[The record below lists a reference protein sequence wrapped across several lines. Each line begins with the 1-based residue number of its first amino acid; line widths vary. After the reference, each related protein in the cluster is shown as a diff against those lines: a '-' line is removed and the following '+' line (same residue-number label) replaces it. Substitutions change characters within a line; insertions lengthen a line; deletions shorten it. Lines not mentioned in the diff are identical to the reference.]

1 MLLLVVLAAGGGCIG
16 SCGNGATALSRVRLI
31 AIGIAQTAMIAI
43 ILFMLWHPAMSV
55 ARLRPQ
61 QNVIAVLV
69 DDSRSMGLVDPNG
82 NGKTRLQNAE
92 DLLNNQLVP
101 ELSKKFQ
108 IRLYSFGHDAAR
120 IDTGEESD
128 ARR

>member
-1 MLLLVVLAAGGGCIG
+1 MVPARAAYRAEPCAFDRYRPRADRDDRDYLIYVVAPGDERGAAA
-16 SCGNGATALSRVRLI
+16 SS
-31 AIGIAQTAMIAI
+31 
-43 ILFMLWHPAMSV
+43 
-55 ARLRPQ
+55 Q

-69 DDSRSMGLVDPNG
+69 DDSRSMGLVDANG

-92 DLLNNQLVP
+92 DLLNNELVP

-120 IDTGEESD
+120 IDRG
-128 ARR
+128 